1 MVTISSKLA
10 RSPWLHLDGDR
21 PWGNLIN
28 AYSGSHGTLHRG
40 KTMTAARVNEIARD
54 GFLTAIEILQLIE
67 VMQKQNQGRVNA
79 NLSDS
84 GAARAGIVVR
94 NSLVARIT
102 LLVAG
107 AFSPA
112 RRDDKHLR
120 RAFELLNDPDT
131 RAAIETQ
138 GSGLAL
144 HEAIDFWERLN
155 DDPTLPIIKHF
166 RDKYTAHSA
175 EADVNIPIPNYN
187 DFFAFARKTSA
198 LMEKLAHGVG
208 STTETLDD
216 TADWR
221 LSSAQAFWEPWEFQ
235 R

>member
-1 MVTISSKLA
+1 
-10 RSPWLHLDGDR
+10 
-21 PWGNLIN
+21 
-28 AYSGSHGTLHRG
+28 
-40 KTMTAARVNEIARD
+40 MTAGRVNEIARD
-54 GFLTAIEILQLIE
+54 GFLTALEILQLIE
-67 VMQKQNQGRVNA
+67 VMEKQNQGRINA

-94 NSLVARIT
+94 NSLVARVT

-112 RRDDKHLR
+112 RRYDKHLR
-120 RAFELLNDPDT
+120 RAFELLNDPDV
-131 RAAIETQ
+131 RAAIEKQ
-138 GSGLAL
+138 GSAQAL
-144 HEAIDFWERLN
+144 HEAIDFWKSLN
-155 DDPTLPIIKHF
+155 DDPALPTIKHF

-175 EADVNIPIPNYN
+175 EADVNIPIPNYR
-187 DFFAFARKTSA
+187 DFFAFARKTAA

-208 STTETLDD
+208 GTAETLED

-221 LSSAQAFWEPWEFQ
+221 VSSAQAFWEPWESQ